1 MNRIELVQ
9 GDITVLEVDA
19 IVNAAKNSLTG
30 GGGVDGAIHKAAGP
44 KLLEE
49 CLRIQERQGGC
60 PTGEAVITSGGNL
73 KAKFVIHTV
82 GPVWEGG
89 SSDERELL
97 ASAYRNTL
105 ILAVSNSV
113 ASIAFPNISTGVYGF
128 PKNQA
133 AVIAINTVKDFL
145 RQDTTIQKVIF
156 CCFDDE
162 NFSIYKTLMNKHD
175 V

>member
-1 MNRIELVQ
+1 MNRVELVQ

-19 IVNAAKNSLTG
+19 IVNAAKNSLMG

-60 PTGEAVITSGGNL
+60 P
-73 KAKFVIHTV
+73 KFVIHTV

-89 SSDERELL
+89 NSEERELL
-97 ASAYRNTL
+97 ASGYRNSL
-105 ILAVSNSV
+105 LLAVANSV
-113 ASIAFPNISTGVYGF
+113 ESIAFPNISTGVYGF

-133 AVIAINTVKDFL
+133 AVIAINTVRDFL
-145 RQDTTIQKVIF
+145 IENTTIQKVIF
-156 CCFDDE
+156 CCYDDE
-162 NFSIYKTLMNKHD
+162 NFSIYKTLLNK
-175 V
+175 

>member
-1 MNRIELVQ
+1 MNRVELVQ

-89 SSDERELL
+89 NSDESELL
-97 ASAYRNTL
+97 ASAYRNSL
-105 ILAVSNSV
+105 ILAVANSV
-113 ASIAFPNISTGVYGF
+113 KSIAFPNVSTGVYGF
-128 PKNQA
+128 PKNRA
-133 AVIAINTVKDFL
+133 AVIAINTVRDFL
-145 RQDTTIQKVIF
+145 REDTTIQKVIF

-162 NFSIYKTLMNKHD
+162 NFSMYKTLLNKQD